1 MRNKAA
7 SFLRGAVFGPLLAPL
22 FALLF
27 ALHGAA
33 HAAPAEAEGVAL
45 VAEGGVE
52 RARQVAIRDALE
64 QLGLRSAARVDVAA
78 GASTRGKLL
87 ESSRVQPAAEFDRY
101 RIVREWQT
109 GQLLHVRVQ
118 VEEEEARPR
127 GNVNLAYRKKIVVTP
142 FHLRSSPQLD
152 DVDNIATRLPQELL
166 RRMSETGKFLG
177 KDSPWVIAPG
187 ASGPATDLTAVR
199 RIASLYDA
207 QFVIAGEIVDASK
220 FGKPAYYGLVK
231 KDARRIEIAF
241 YVYDGLSGALIAR
254 RTAVAEGVGEQ
265 RVGRDKPFGSASFAA
280 TPFGGAILRALDEGV
295 AQIAQDLAPLPFMA
309 KVVQVQGERI
319 FIDAGST
326 SSVAPGDQ
334 LVVYR
339 LDARQQVYG
348 SDPLA
353 PLGTVETPLGT
364 VSIVQVQPGFA
375 IGKIDPPA
383 AAKQVSAGDLVRFD
397 VALAPAEKDAGR

>member
-1 MRNKAA
+1 MHNKAA

-22 FALLF
+22 FALFL
-27 ALHGAA
+27 ALNGGVA

-52 RARQVAIRDALE
+52 RARQLAVRDALE
-64 QLGLRSAARVDVAA
+64 QLGLRSAAHVAVAA

-118 VEEEEARPR
+118 VKEEEARPR
-127 GNVNLAYRKKIVVTP
+127 GSVNLAYRKKIVVTP
-142 FHLRSSPQLD
+142 FHVRSSPQLD

-187 ASGPATDLTAVR
+187 ASGPASDLAAVR
-199 RIASLYDA
+199 RIASLHDA
-207 QFVIAGEIVDASK
+207 QFVIAGEVLDAST

-295 AQIAQDLAPLPFMA
+295 GQIAQDLAPLPFMA

-334 LVVYR
+334 LVVYK

-348 SDPLA
+348 ADPLT
-353 PLGTVETPLGT
+353 PLGTVETPVGT
-364 VSIVQVQPGFA
+364 IAIVQVQPGFA
-375 IGKIDPPA
+375 IGTMTPA
-383 AAKQVSAGDLVRFD
+383 AARQVSAGDVVRFD
-397 VALAPAEKDAGR
+397 VAVMPGR

>member
-1 MRNKAA
+1 MPNKAA
-7 SFLRGAVFGPLLAPL
+7 QFLRGAL

-27 ALHGAA
+27 ALQAPA
-33 HAAPAEAEGVAL
+33 VQAAPAEAEGVAL

-52 RARQVAIRDALE
+52 RARQLAIRDALE

-78 GASTRGKLL
+78 GASTRGKTL

-101 RIVREWQT
+101 TVVREWQT

-118 VEEEEARPR
+118 VKDEEARPR
-127 GNVNLAYRKKIVVTP
+127 GNVNLGYRKKIVVTP
-142 FHLRSSPQLD
+142 FHVRSSPQLD

-166 RRMSETGKFLG
+166 RRMTGSGKFLG
-177 KDSPWVIAPG
+177 KDSPYVISPG
-187 ASGPATDLTAVR
+187 ASGPSNDLAAVR
-199 RIASLYDA
+199 RIAAMYDA
-207 QFVIAGEIVDASK
+207 QFVIAGEIVDASN
-220 FGKPAYYGLVK
+220 FGKPAYYGLIR

-241 YVYDGLSGALIAR
+241 YVYDGLSGALVAR

-265 RVGRDKPFGSASFAA
+265 RIGRDKPFGSASFAA

-295 AQIAQDLAPLPFMA
+295 ARIAQDLAPLPFMA
-309 KVVQVQGERI
+309 KIVQVQGNQV

-334 LVVYR
+334 LVIYR

-348 SDPLA
+348 NDPLV
-353 PLGTVETPLGT
+353 PLGTVEAPVGT
-364 VSIVQVQPGFA
+364 LSIVQVQPGFS
-375 IGKIDPPA
+375 IGRIEPA
-383 AAKQVSAGDLVRFD
+383 SAAKQVSAGDLVRFD
-397 VALAPAEKDAGR
+397 VALAPAEKDAAR